1 MTNGAE
7 RTRWKIRSDRL
18 VDETP
23 KVRLSIA
30 SLELAS
36 GLTFEQYVMRL
47 PRCAMT
53 VVLDDAAERILLIWR
68 HRFIIDRWMWE
79 LPGGYIDPGEDGI
92 AAAAREVEE
101 ETGYRP
107 RSIEPILTF
116 QPMTGSADSAHEL
129 YLARG
134 ADRVGAPLA
143 DEAEEV
149 RWIPLAELPGL
160 IATGQILGAATIIG
174 AQHALLTAKGAS
186 GTIPPIA
193 EESTTAEDALRAAAG
208 MQKRHSQ
215 TRERP
220 LSRCRTCR
228 PSAQG
233 TRPEP
238 SRSNSPLRTLTRGGR
253 AAARIQARSGGS
265 GPRGRGGRW
274 RPGPRRGARAGGAR
288 RQPG

>member
-23 KVRLSIA
+23 QVRLSIA
-30 SLELAS
+30 SLEPAS

-92 AAAAREVEE
+92 ATAAREVDE
-101 ETGYRP
+101 ETGYQP

-134 ADRVGAPLA
+134 ADRVGAPLT

-149 RWIPLAELPGL
+149 RWIPLADLPGL

-174 AQHALLTAKGAS
+174 AQHALLARLDLVVRVAGFGSATN
-186 GTIPPIA
+186 
-193 EESTTAEDALRAAAG
+193 LRQAHF
-208 MQKRHSQ
+208 QLPQ
-215 TRERP
+215 P
-220 LSRCRTCR
+220 LSK
-228 PSAQG
+228 S
-233 TRPEP
+233 
-238 SRSNSPLRTLTRGGR
+238 SRVK
-253 AAARIQARSGGS
+253 RSGIKTHGVREAGVWLRS
-265 GPRGRGGRW
+265 VGRR
-274 RPGPRRGARAGGAR
+274 
-288 RQPG
+288 

>member
-1 MTNGAE
+1 MCDGGAGSLGPVTNGAE

-23 KVRLSIA
+23 QVRLSIA

-68 HRFIIDRWMWE
+68 HRFIIDQWLWE
-79 LPGGYIDPGEDGI
+79 LPGGYIDLGEEGI
-92 AAAAREVEE
+92 VAAAREVEE

-134 ADRVGAPLA
+134 ADRVGN
-143 DEAEEV
+143 
-149 RWIPLAELPGL
+149 RR
-160 IATGQILGAATIIG
+160 
-174 AQHALLTAKGAS
+174 K
-186 GTIPPIA
+186 
-193 EESTTAEDALRAAAG
+193 
-208 MQKRHSQ
+208 
-215 TRERP
+215 
-220 LSRCRTCR
+220 
-228 PSAQG
+228 
-233 TRPEP
+233 
-238 SRSNSPLRTLTRGGR
+238 
-253 AAARIQARSGGS
+253 ARSP
-265 GPRGRGGRW
+265 PRGRGHAGKAAQSIQRDTHSYLLQW
-274 RPGPRRGARAGGAR
+274 SSQPRRAGSSPLPDRFCVRENNERFLEGSFADTDR
-288 RQPG
+288 LVVLMRVPLVGNRTITPSLSNPDTVLFGWPKNPAQG